1 MTNCCT
7 KNNDNKKKMMS
18 DVEASLRA
26 KLLLKCAEA
35 ADIKKEYENLKK
47 EFCKLTEAFKD
58 QKDKEEE
65 YLDHIDD
72 MNLQLH
78 YYAGKISAYQ
88 DIVSRMNHV

>member
-1 MTNCCT
+1 MANCCT
-7 KNNDNKKKMMS
+7 KNNDNKKMMS

-26 KLLLKCAEA
+26 KLLVKCAEV
-35 ADIKKEYENLKK
+35 ADIKKEYENLKN
-47 EFCKLTEAFKD
+47 EFCKLTEAFNN

-78 YYAGKISAYQ
+78 YYAGKLSVYQ